1 MRLQDP
7 SFDQETDSKKEI
19 TQMLESI
26 LNKRDNLACKS
37 HYLDLPIKNE
47 PLFDDFSTL

>member
-7 SFDQETDSKKEI
+7 SIDQETDSKEEI

-26 LNKRDNLACKS
+26 LNKRDNLASKS